1 MKNVHNSLTHQ
12 LEDLIYDQRL
22 KNLVFLGQNEHHED
36 KIKNGFQNFLKAMA
50 FTVGLIIYGYFDNPY
65 EDGEIDDA
73 INERKIYVS
82 DEEEEERFPQKHIK
96 KE

>member
-1 MKNVHNSLTHQ
+1 
-12 LEDLIYDQRL
+12 
-22 KNLVFLGQNEHHED
+22 
-36 KIKNGFQNFLKAMA
+36 MA